1 MQVGLTDMLAEEY
14 GIVPAGFLGH
24 SAGEIACGYAD
35 GGLSREQVIGLGF
48 RVTFR
53 VTFRVIPD
61 YADLAVLCSM
71 SSPASPSIPGPGVM

>member
-1 MQVGLTDMLAEEY
+1 MQVGLIDMLAEEY

-35 GGLSREQVIGLGF
+35 GGLSREQVIYLGF

-53 VTFRVIPD
+53 I
-61 YADLAVLCSM
+61 
-71 SSPASPSIPGPGVM
+71 

>member
-35 GGLSREQVIGLGF
+35 GGFTREQVQTHVAVDLKKC
-48 RVTFR
+48 RVKGQFC
-53 VTFRVIPD
+53 D
-61 YADLAVLCSM
+61 DS
-71 SSPASPSIPGPGVM
+71 ASPLLAKVAHACPCF